1 MPLPAAAAAAAA
13 GAVAVVY
20 RGVDGVPLPALWPL
34 VLLLA
39 ALLLVTP
46 MFIARD
52 PHRLPLA
59 ARARRDEDHEFDGEL
74 AVEQAP
80 SALAQEVG
88 DRLFGEG
95 EALEHGD
102 SGPADMAA
110 AAHKY
115 VEAAGMGH
123 PASLAKT
130 GLFRMQGL
138 GGLPRDEAEGV
149 RLLRRA
155 AALGDCVAQCNL
167 AAACLHGLGG
177 PVDHAAAVR
186 WYQRAA
192 ANGFPA
198 AQYNL
203 GLMYAEG
210 IFGLARNDEEAAA
223 FLAPAA
229 RAGYGP
235 AQYHLGVL
243 MEEGRGGLR
252 RDPAQAMRLY
262 SAAAAQAFQPALARL
277 RRG

>member
-1 MPLPAAAAAAAA
+1 MINCLCLSLTILFPALLPQASKSWWPAAGFPWMPLPAAAAAAAA

-46 MFIARD
+46 MFIAKD

-149 RLLRRA
+149 RLLRNA
-155 AALGDCVAQCNL
+155 MSKQVAVFDRSNRQGSVMRYKSN
-167 AAACLHGLGG
+167 
-177 PVDHAAAVR
+177 R
-186 WYQRAA
+186 
-192 ANGFPA
+192 
-198 AQYNL
+198 
-203 GLMYAEG
+203 EG
-210 IFGLARNDEEAAA
+210 CGTR
-223 FLAPAA
+223 
-229 RAGYGP
+229 
-235 AQYHLGVL
+235 
-243 MEEGRGGLR
+243 
-252 RDPAQAMRLY
+252 
-262 SAAAAQAFQPALARL
+262 
-277 RRG
+277 